1 MAAINFRGSRADVS
15 RIAQQ
20 LAGIL
25 SGREPD
31 TMGIGRGFLLA
42 LGFAVLSSVKE
53 AYVIKARGGTDA
65 MGVRWPKLK
74 PQTIANRR
82 VGPRDVRSSALIRE
96 REKIR
101 KRELASIKREFA
113 RQEGRLFERF
123 LLSLDAKEARKR
135 ARQIASA
142 RATRATG
149 LTKVQ
154 TLGGRLVEILRDL
167 GILLNSFSPGMLSGE
182 GPNAVYTKPSG
193 EGGDEQIFDVSPGL
207 LIAGSNVAYSA
218 THNFGD
224 PSRNIPRRQILPDNE
239 SQVPEVWWEDWL
251 DVAVRSL
258 EAGTRLLFSQGAQ

>member
-31 TMGIGRGFLLA
+31 TLGIGRGFLLA

-65 MGVRWPKLK
+65 MGIKWPKLK

-82 VGPRDVRSSALIRE
+82 VGPGDIRSSALIRE
-96 REKIR
+96 REKVR
-101 KRELASIKREFA
+101 KRELARIKREFA

-135 ARQIASA
+135 ARQMASA

-154 TLGGRLVEILRDL
+154 TLGARMVEILRDT
-167 GILLNSFSPGMLSGE
+167 GVLLNSLSPGRLAGE
-182 GPNAVYTKPSG
+182 GANVVYSKPGG
-193 EGGDEQIFDVSPGL
+193 EGGQDQVVDVSPGE
-207 LIAGSNVAYSA
+207 LIAGTNVAYAA
-218 THNFGD
+218 THQFGD

-251 DVAVRSL
+251 DIAVRSL
-258 EAGTRLLFSQGAQ
+258 EAGTRLLFAQGAR